1 VDFRG
6 HEPLWNRLAPSPAIP
21 YLSALAAT
29 AKEGLSMQ
37 RFGRL
42 GRFFAPVRGVFA
54 RRGNAVREVTAG
66 IAVVAGCLAWRIL
79 AGGTAADA
87 APAPKP
93 ATQASRKADA
103 VPSAPPERMMAL
115 VNGVEIGERALAAEC
130 LARHGE
136 AVLETLV
143 NKAIIEH
150 ACRLQGVTVTQQDVD
165 AEIDAM
171 SRRFSVPRDKWIAL
185 IQQERGVSPKQY
197 AEEIVW
203 PMLALRRLAHASVE
217 PTADEV
223 RQAFDNQ
230 FGPSVKARI
239 IVVKSRAEAEQVRA
253 KAVAA
258 PDEFG
263 ALARQHSVDV
273 GSASANGWVQPIRRS
288 AGDPTFEAV
297 VFGLA
302 PQEISAVTQVA
313 DQFIIV
319 KCEGHLPAAEVK
331 LDDVR
336 SRLAEELREKK
347 SRAASSTTF
356 RTLREAATVE
366 NVMTDPARA
375 AARPGV
381 AAVVNGQP
389 IPLDAVREA
398 CLERHGADVLEVLI
412 TRALLRQALER
423 AQQQVSQADIDA
435 EVARAAEIMGF
446 RRPDGSIDSAGWLDR
461 VTKEQKI
468 PIRHYL
474 DDIVQPTVALK
485 KLVGA
490 VPVSQ
495 DDLDKAF
502 AATFGPRAKC
512 RVIVLDN
519 QRRAQEVW
527 QLARRTP
534 TAEMIGELA
543 EKYSVDPTSRT
554 LRGEVPPIQ
563 RHGGQPAL
571 EREAFAL
578 KPGELSGVVQ
588 IADRFLVLF
597 CEGFTPPAKV
607 EFAEV
612 RDELFED
619 IHEKKQ
625 RIEMA
630 RHFSHL
636 RESATIDNFLAGT
649 SQSPPEPGVAAAPPL
664 PQTGLSRREADELA
678 APRAGSRRSEA
689 GSGVVP
695 ASLDVPGAPG
705 VPRGR

>member
-1 VDFRG
+1 MPSIGQRVQQARAVFTRRG
-6 HEPLWNRLAPSPAIP
+6 GA
-21 YLSALAAT
+21 LSELAA
-29 AKEGLSMQ
+29 
-37 RFGRL
+37 
-42 GRFFAPVRGVFA
+42 VI
-54 RRGNAVREVTAG
+54 G
-66 IAVVAGCLAWRIL
+66 IVAGCLAWRLL
-79 AGGTAADA
+79 AGGAAADA
-87 APAPKP
+87 APKP
-93 ATQASRKADA
+93 
-103 VPSAPPERMMAL
+103 VPPAARQSVAEPAALPEKMVAL

-130 LARHGE
+130 LARHGDT
-136 AVLETLV
+136 VLETLV
-143 NKAIIEH
+143 NREIIDQ
-150 ACRLQGVTVTQQDVD
+150 ACRRAGVTVTQQDVD

-171 SRRFSVPRDKWIAL
+171 SRRFSVPRDKWIEL

-217 PTADEV
+217 PSAEEV
-223 RQAFDNQ
+223 QQAFDNQ

-239 IVVKSRAEAEQVRA
+239 IVVKSRQEAEQLRA
-253 KAVAA
+253 KAVAT

-288 AGDPTFEAV
+288 AGEPAFEAA
-297 VFGLA
+297 VFGLGEG
-302 PQEISAVTQVA
+302 EISPVVQVA
-313 DQFIIV
+313 DQFIVV
-319 KCEGHLPAAEVK
+319 KCEGRLPAADMK

-336 SRLAEELREKK
+336 SRLTEELREKK
-347 SRAASSTTF
+347 SRAASSATF
-356 RTLREAATVE
+356 RTLQQAAAVETVM
-366 NVMTDPARA
+366 NDPARS
-375 AARPGV
+375 AARPDV
-381 AAVVNGQP
+381 AALVNGQP
-389 IPLDAVREA
+389 IPLDAVRQT
-398 CLERHGADVLEVLI
+398 CVDRHGSDVLEVLI
-412 TRALLRQALER
+412 TRTLLRQALER
-423 AQQQVSQADIDA
+423 ARQEVSQADIDA
-435 EVARAAEIMGF
+435 EIARAADIMGF
-446 RRPDGSIDSAGWLDR
+446 RRPDGSIDTAGWLER
-461 VTKEQKI
+461 VTREQKI

-485 KLVGA
+485 KLVGN

-502 AATFGPRAKC
+502 AATFGPRARC

-534 TAEMIGELA
+534 TVEMIGELA
-543 EKYSVDPTSRT
+543 ERYSVDPTSRT

-597 CEGFTPPAKV
+597 CEGYTEPSRV
-607 EFAEV
+607 DFAEV
-612 RDELFED
+612 RDELYED

-649 SQSPPEPGVAAAPPL
+649 SQAPPEPGTASATPL
-664 PQTGLSRREADELA
+664 PRTTLSQREAEELA
-678 APRAGSRRSEA
+678 SPRAGSRRA
-689 GSGVVP
+689 GAAGGVVP
-695 ASLDVPGAPG
+695 ASLDVPGGA
-705 VPRGR
+705 VDPRTR

>member
-1 VDFRG
+1 MPVCGRFIHRV
-6 HEPLWNRLAPSPAIP
+6 RTILAPRGAT
-21 YLSALAAT
+21 LRDVAAAL
-29 AKEGLSMQ
+29 
-37 RFGRL
+37 
-42 GRFFAPVRGVFA
+42 
-54 RRGNAVREVTAG
+54 G
-66 IAVVAGCLAWRIL
+66 IVVGCLAWRLL
-79 AGGTAADA
+79 AGGAAADA
-87 APAPKP
+87 APKAPPTAARNAEAEP
-93 ATQASRKADA
+93 A
-103 VPSAPPERMMAL
+103 APPEKMMAM

-130 LARHGE
+130 VARHGD

-143 NKAIIEH
+143 NRDIIDQ
-150 ACRLQGVTVTQQDVD
+150 ACQRQGVAVTQQDVD

-171 SRRFSVPRDKWIAL
+171 SRRFSVPRDKWIEL

-239 IVVKSRAEAEQVRA
+239 IVVKSRSEAEQLRA
-253 KAVAA
+253 KAIAA
-258 PDEFG
+258 PEEFG
-263 ALARQHSVDV
+263 ALARQHSSDV

-288 AGDPTFEAV
+288 AGEPAFEAI

-302 PQEISAVTQVA
+302 QGEISPVARVA

-319 KCEGHLPAAEVK
+319 KCEGQLPAAEVK
-331 LDDVR
+331 FDDVKA
-336 SRLAEELREKK
+336 RLTEELREKK
-347 SRAASSTTF
+347 SRTASSATF
-356 RTLREAATVE
+356 RTLQQAATVE
-366 NVMTDPARA
+366 NVMHDPAKA
-375 AARPGV
+375 AAQPGV
-381 AAVVNGQP
+381 AALVNGRP
-389 IPLDAVREA
+389 IPLDGVRKA
-398 CLERHGADVLEVLI
+398 CLDRHGADVLEVLI
-412 TRALLRQALER
+412 TRTLLRQALER
-423 AQQQVSQADIDA
+423 ARQEVSQADIDA
-435 EVARAAEIMGF
+435 EIARAADIMGF
-446 RRPDGSIDSAGWLDR
+446 RKPDGSIDTAGWLDR
-461 VTKEQKI
+461 VTREQKI

-485 KLVGA
+485 KLVGT

-534 TAEMIGELA
+534 TPEMIGELA

-571 EREAFAL
+571 EREAFSL

-597 CEGFTPPAKV
+597 CEGYTEPAKV

-612 RDELFED
+612 RDELYDD

-649 SQSPPEPGVAAAPPL
+649 SQAPPTPGAPGAVAATPL
-664 PQTGLSRREADELA
+664 PQTTLTQREADELA
-678 APRAGSRRSEA
+678 TPRAGSRRPAAA

-695 ASLDVPGAPG
+695 ASLDAPAG
-705 VPRGR
+705 PAVPRAR